1 MKIIPS
7 KKYALSCTLEELFK
21 NRFFKIFINV
31 DEIFRELETKI
42 LKSNINDNAILNI
55 IFLIIKILMK
65 ILLIYK
71 IK

>member
-1 MKIIPS
+1 MKIFRI
-7 KKYALSCTLEELFK
+7 KKNALSCTLEDFFL